1 MSKAETSKA
10 ETGKAAKGY
19 AVTLDKQQ
27 KITLSDYAPDDSGGK
42 GVSKE
47 ASVNSLAKLGAELNS
62 LQEWMYAAG
71 THSVLIVL
79 QGLDTSGK
87 DGTIAH
93 VMSAMNPQ
101 GCDVASFKVPTPDE
115 AAHDFLW
122 RIHKQTPGKG
132 TITIFNRSHYEDVLV
147 TRVHKLVSD
156 EVVQARYGLIR
167 NFETLLTDENTIVL
181 KFFLHI
187 SKDEQKA
194 RLLAREQDPE
204 KAWKLSAGDWKERGF
219 WDDYIAAYEDAL
231 GATAAPQAPWYV
243 VPADHKWFR
252 NLAIATAL
260 VETLRPY
267 KAGWQKTLEALGEQR
282 KAELAAMRQGQAADD
297 KKA

>member
-1 MSKAETSKA
+1 MSKAEQ
-10 ETGKAAKGY
+10 Y
-19 AVTLDKQQ
+19 AVKLDKAQ
-27 KITLSDYAPDDSGGK
+27 KVKLSDYAPDADGGK
-42 GVSKE
+42 TLSKNE
-47 ASVNSLAKLGAELNS
+47 SVDLLATLGTELNS
-62 LQEWMYAAG
+62 LQEWMYAAQ

-93 VMSAMNPQ
+93 VMSDMNPQ
-101 GCDVASFKVPTPDE
+101 GCAVASFKVPTPDE

-122 RIHKQTPGKG
+122 RIHKQTPPKG
-132 TITIFNRSHYEDVLV
+132 MMTIFNRSHYEDVLI
-147 TRVHKLVSD
+147 TRVHKLVAD
-156 EVVQARYGLIR
+156 DVVQTRYGQI
-167 NFETLLTDENTIVL
+167 NDFEKLLTDENTIVL
-181 KFFLHI
+181 KFFLHL

-204 KAWKLSAGDWKERGF
+204 KAWKLSPGDWKERGF

-231 GATAAPQAPWYV
+231 GATATARAPWYV

-252 NLAIATAL
+252 NVAVATAL

-267 KAGWQKTLEALGEQR
+267 KAAWQKSLEAIGEQR
-282 KAELAAMRQGQAADD
+282 RAELAAMRTAKGEE
-297 KKA
+297 KTSE